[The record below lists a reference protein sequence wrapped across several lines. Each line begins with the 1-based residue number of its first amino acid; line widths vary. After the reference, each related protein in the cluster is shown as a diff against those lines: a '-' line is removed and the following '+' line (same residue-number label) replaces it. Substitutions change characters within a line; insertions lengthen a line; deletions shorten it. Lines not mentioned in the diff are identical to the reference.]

1 MDVLQGTLD
10 LLILNVLGD
19 GPLHG
24 WAISQRIRERSRET
38 LQVNQG
44 SLYPALHRLEE
55 EGLLTSEWIH
65 SEQTQRRVKSYRLT
79 RKGTHRLGREQEAWR
94 RYIEAVELV
103 LRPA

>member
-10 LLILNVLGD
+10 LLILEVLAD

-24 WAISQRIRERSRET
+24 WAISHRIRERSQEL

-55 EGLLTSEWIH
+55 DGVLHSEWGR
-65 SEQTQRRVKSYRLT
+65 SDTQRRVKMYRLT
-79 RKGTHRLGREQEAWR
+79 RPGTKRLAAEREAWR
-94 RYIEAVELV
+94 RYIEAVRLV
-103 LRPA
+103 VSTTG